1 MRRLVQLTS
10 RAGFT
15 ALGNKLP
22 LTVVIAIMRTVL
34 AAIPLALLLGAVA
47 CSRNEPVDEE
57 AENAANLDAVVAEA
71 NAAAEAVHEK
81 ADETP
86 PAPGT
91 NQSEPVLAQPT
102 PGDIIPAHYQ
112 GRWGMV
118 PADCTSTRGDA
129 KGLMTIGDTSIKFY
143 ESTATLTERRPAK
156 ATSFSGLFA
165 FRGEGQAWE
174 KVMTFTRA
182 GDMLKRADKDGSF
195 TYRRCA

>member
-1 MRRLVQLTS
+1 
-10 RAGFT
+10 
-15 ALGNKLP
+15 
-22 LTVVIAIMRTVL
+22 MRTVL
-34 AAIPLALLLGAVA
+34 AALPLVFVLGAVA
-47 CSRNEPVDEE
+47 CSKSDPVAED
-57 AENAANLDAVVAEA
+57 AENAAGLEQAVESA
-71 NAAAEAVHEK
+71 NATAEAVHEQ
-81 ADETP
+81 ADATP

-102 PGDIIPAHYQ
+102 PGGVIPAHYQ

-143 ESTATLTERRPAK
+143 ESTATLTERRPAI

-165 FRGEGQAWE
+165 FRGEGESWE
-174 KVMTFTRA
+174 KVMTFTRT
-182 GDMLKRADKDGSF
+182 GDTLKRADKEGSY

>member
-1 MRRLVQLTS
+1 MK
-10 RAGFT
+10 A
-15 ALGNKLP
+15 
-22 LTVVIAIMRTVL
+22 VL
-34 AAIPLALLLGAVA
+34 AALPLVFMLGAVA
-47 CSRNEPVDEE
+47 CSKADPVAED
-57 AENAANLDAVVAEA
+57 AENAAGLEQVVESA
-71 NAAAEAVHEK
+71 NATAEAVHDQ

-102 PGDIIPAHYQ
+102 PGGVIPALYQ

-118 PADCTSTRGDA
+118 PADCTSKRGDA

-143 ESTATLTERRPAK
+143 ESTATLTERRPAI

-174 KVMTFTRA
+174 KVMTFTRT
-182 GDMLKRADKDGSF
+182 GDSLKRAEKDGSY